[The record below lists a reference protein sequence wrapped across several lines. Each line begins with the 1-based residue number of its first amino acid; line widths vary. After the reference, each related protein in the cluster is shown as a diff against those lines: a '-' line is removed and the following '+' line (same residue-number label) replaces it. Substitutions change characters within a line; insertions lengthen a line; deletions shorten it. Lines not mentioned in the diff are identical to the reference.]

1 MHLKFE
7 KLHDLADEISRNNL
21 FADQYHPHHNIP
33 EFTGSIWRSQDRM
46 IGELRKEIEVN
57 IKENKLSAAEFQS
70 YREKILDKLDEG
82 IEKLKAKRH
91 PEGHRSY
98 ELRDGAKEIE
108 FKVWMTLPRGDQKY
122 PTNIG
127 NLQDLQHYY
136 EVEMYPVN
144 LARAER
150 IYKEVEDCIDSFMVI
165 SDADSSGYTGIYL
178 RQIKGQH
185 LQILCHAIYKYC
197 SKKQLQ
203 IEKRQIAEGLEAIF
217 KKNESEH
224 FSNGR
229 ILTGAKSKLTKTQME
244 DVATVLYDI
253 ANLIDDQLTEDPENG
268 YFSKG

>member
-1 MHLKFE
+1 MLLKFE
-7 KLHDLADEISRNNL
+7 KLHDLANEISYNNL
-21 FADQYHPHHNIP
+21 FADQHHPHHNIP
-33 EFTGSIWRSQDRM
+33 EFTGSIWRSKDRM

-98 ELRDGAKEIE
+98 ELRAGAKDIE
-108 FKVWMTLPRGDQKY
+108 FKVWMPSPEGDEKY
-122 PTNIG
+122 PTNIA

-136 EVEMYPVN
+136 EVEMHPVN

-150 IYKEVEDCIDSFMVI
+150 IYNEVEDCIDSFMVI
-165 SDADSSGYTGIYL
+165 SDADSSDYTGIYL

-197 SKKQLQ
+197 SEKQLQ
-203 IEKRQIAEGLEAIF
+203 IEKRQIAEGLQAIF
-217 KKNESEH
+217 KKSESEH

-229 ILTGAKSKLTKTQME
+229 ILTGSKTKLTKKQMD
-244 DVATVLYDI
+244 DVATVLFEI
-253 ANLIDDQLTEDPENG
+253 GNLIDAEIKEDPENG